1 MVSPALL
8 LCYQKH
14 SKQPLAAIPGRSNS
28 LIDMVLRWPSSYLD
42 VRSPAFAGPARP
54 ESARRCRRDYT
65 DGYHGFWPK
74 NIYNINEHFGGKEQ
88 LRAMLDAVHK
98 AGMLAMLDIVPN
110 HMGYPEGD
118 DYSQLV
124 PFNESR
130 WVRCPLALASAAV
143 MVCDTARGAARSGPY
158 RTLIISS
165 RSERRCGMQ
174 RSVSPHGLPSLSC
187 AELPVHLATCPQ
199 VLPRLRGLRHVLL
212 HCIRL

>member
-1 MVSPALL
+1 M
-8 LCYQKH
+8 C
-14 SKQPLAAIPGRSNS
+14 
-28 LIDMVLRWPSSYLD
+28 
-42 VRSPAFAGPARP
+42 SPAFARPARP

-110 HMGYPEGD
+110 HMGYPDGD

-130 WVRCPLALASAAV
+130 CAPLLSGSAVSAAIIYS
-143 MVCDTARGAARSGPY
+143 TARGAAELHATS
-158 RTLIISS
+158 
-165 RSERRCGMQ
+165 
-174 RSVSPHGLPSLSC
+174 SPHHPFMI
-187 AELPVHLATCPQ
+187 V
-199 VLPRLRGLRHVLL
+199 
-212 HCIRL
+212 